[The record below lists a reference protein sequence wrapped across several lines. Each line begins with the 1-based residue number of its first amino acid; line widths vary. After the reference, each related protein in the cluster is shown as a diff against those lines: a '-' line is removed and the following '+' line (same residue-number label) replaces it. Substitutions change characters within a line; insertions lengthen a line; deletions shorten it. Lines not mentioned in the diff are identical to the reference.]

1 MDALLPGL
9 AEEITAA
16 VSRFRW
22 ISCFADAP
30 RANQTAPPQ
39 RDPAVAYLL
48 DSTLQRSGKRMR
60 IIVRLLDLHAGSD
73 VIWARRFDREL
84 DDVLMLQGELAAE
97 VAAQI
102 DPELLLREGERR
114 ISGEPG
120 EADCIRPYAACH
132 SRNLS
137 T

>member
-30 RANQTAPPQ
+30 HANQTAPPQ
-39 RDPAVAYLL
+39 RDPAVVYLL

-60 IIVRLLDLHAGSD
+60 IIVRLLDLHAGK
-73 VIWARRFDREL
+73 
-84 DDVLMLQGELAAE
+84 
-97 VAAQI
+97 
-102 DPELLLREGERR
+102 
-114 ISGEPG
+114 
-120 EADCIRPYAACH
+120 
-132 SRNLS
+132 
-137 T
+137 